1 MEVLFRVLLNRVE
14 TLMSQYDSIIIQT
27 FTHLQCSIGKVINK
41 CRRNYICFFADN
53 INAVLFALVH
63 GKEKV

>member
-14 TLMSQYDSIIIQT
+14 TLMSQYDSIIIQIYP
-27 FTHLQCSIGKVINK
+27 HLKCSIGKLINK
-41 CRRNYICFFADN
+41 SRRNYIRFFADN

>member
-1 MEVLFRVLLNRVE
+1 
-14 TLMSQYDSIIIQT
+14 MSQYDSIIIQT
-27 FTHLQCSIGKVINK
+27 FTHLQCSIGKLVNK
-41 CRRNYICFFADN
+41 YRTNYICFFADN